1 MSLPRGMV
9 AFGGTSEVATG
20 RGGRKWGRE
29 REESLAAPWD
39 IWGLLKIQTTGPED
53 PLDREGGAA
62 RFPEIFR
69 VLKSAF
75 S

>member
-20 RGGRKWGRE
+20 RGGRE

-53 PLDREGGAA
+53 PLDQEGGAA
-62 RFPEIFR
+62 RLPEIFR